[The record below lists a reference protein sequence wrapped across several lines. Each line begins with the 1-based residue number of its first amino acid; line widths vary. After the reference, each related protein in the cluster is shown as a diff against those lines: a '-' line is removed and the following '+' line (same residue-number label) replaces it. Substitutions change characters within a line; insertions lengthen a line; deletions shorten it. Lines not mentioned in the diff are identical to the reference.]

1 MIQINENFGFHSLQI
16 QKENFIVMVA
26 LFGFVINLK
35 FFQLDFWLCL
45 FYDYLLYLLIN
56 SHIQG
61 FSEDLYG
68 TPNEKIAMALI
79 AESVLISFKKFYYCY
94 KRTDWF
100 FFIPWGEIEIKE
112 EVNISPN
119 MFSLLVTMGYAL
131 SLKVRNNI
139 HIISKPKYIILHLL
153 DILFFSSLISVF
165 ASNKYIKLPLY
176 GDTKFTSQTFCTLL
190 LVFSWMGI
198 KAINIFIFPV
208 VAYLSLSRIGE
219 VNKAM
224 GEFGIFYLLFSY
236 TSIILQIADYEK
248 LNGGFQ
254 NFFNELRNEYGFP
267 YLNQTP
273 LDLET
278 IKEIGRS
285 LGYEVIRRVEGQ
297 VINIGL
303 KTPNGRKY
311 DIQINENET
320 IKNLKKNFRE
330 KYNVSG
336 EIILVFSGK
345 ILDDN
350 GIISHYGIKDGY
362 VIIILIRGANN

>member
-1 MIQINENFGFHSLQI
+1 MVQISENFGFHSLQI
-16 QKENFIVMVA
+16 QKENFIVIIA

-35 FFQLDFWLCL
+35 FFQMDFWLCL

-267 YLNQTP
+267 YLNQTSF
-273 LDLET
+273 DLET
-278 IKEIGRS
+278 IKEICKL